1 MIVAL
6 LIGALVG
13 FIIAMPPGPVGVTS
27 MKLGLNKG
35 LKSAALFSLGSGFLD
50 VFFCILAVFAASAAV
65 AVLSDF
71 MESHPFIT
79 IILQVLVV
87 VGFIIFGIYS
97 LKRAKLCAEQNELNA
112 RLPKSEYIEY
122 LKEKG
127 PFFLGIAIA
136 MTNIANPTF
145 LPSLTYI
152 SMQIHQ
158 LSIYEIGG
166 WNNLMYSIGF
176 GFGNFLWLYL
186 LASMVIKL
194 KNIFSDI
201 FIIRVRQFAGYT
213 YICFGSLLGWRL
225 IAFTNWSEIFKLTMV
240 L

>member
-27 MKLGLNKG
+27 MKLGLNNG
-35 LKSAALFSLGSGFLD
+35 LRPAALFSLGSGFLD
-50 VFFCILAVFAASAAV
+50 IFFCILAVFAASAAV
-65 AVLSDF
+65 VALSDF
-71 MESHPFIT
+71 MEAHPLIT

-87 VGFIIFGIYS
+87 IGFIFFGIYS
-97 LKRAKLCAEQNELNA
+97 LKRAKKYAQQSDINA
-112 RLPKSEYIEY
+112 KLPKSQLIEY

-145 LPSLTYI
+145 LPSLAYI

-158 LSIYEIGG
+158 LNIYELGG
-166 WNNLMYSIGF
+166 LNNLMYSIGF

-186 LASMVIKL
+186 LASMVIKM
-194 KNIFSDI
+194 KNIFSDT

-213 YICFGSLLGWRL
+213 YITFGGILGWRL
-225 IAFTNWSEIFKLTMV
+225 LAYTKWSEILKIAMV
-240 L
+240 F